1 MLGSAAFA
9 LVILSYLATYWN
21 FFADVI
27 LTFFLAWLLAFI
39 LSSPVRLLL
48 RAVPRL
54 PRVVAVVAVY
64 AVLTVV
70 LMALIVI
77 LAQALFNSLLE
88 FIRNVPSL
96 REQLP
101 AILQPWAD
109 RLAALGFGQ
118 VDLVAQANAFLDG
131 LASTAQGLVGPL
143 QAAAVASIGVVGN
156 VLIVFFLSVFM
167 VIDSEA
173 ILTFILRL
181 VPPRYAAEARL
192 LEGAIGRSFGGFLRG
207 QAIIG
212 FLYAVV
218 AFVVSVVLGLP
229 YVPVI
234 TATAGVLMAIP
245 FFGPFVAWVPPVLV
259 AFVSV
264 PDATVAALIG
274 MGDRLVRGHEPGPAA
289 GHGGRGR
296 HPADRRLRER
306 PHRLQGR
313 RGPGRDLRPA
323 DRGRHQRRLHV
334 LAAPLAAGPGPA
346 SPSARP
352 GASRPARDATS
363 GFRGS
368 RIPRPTRRP
377 SEPAD
382 PARPAAR
389 PRILVTNDDGIE
401 SRGLLALAQ
410 AMATAR
416 RGAGDGPGHEPE
428 RGRPF
433 ADDVAPAP
441 GARANAG
448 RRHARPGRS
457 TARRRTR
464 SGSSSW
470 ACSPA
475 RSTWSRAASTT
486 ARTSAT
492 TSRIPGP

>member
-1 MLGSAAFA
+1 MSEPQPPILSERQQRWLTSFLVLGSAAFA

-39 LSSPVRLLL
+39 LSSPVRLRL

-70 LMALIVI
+70 LLALFVL

-109 RLAALGFGQ
+109 RLVALGFGQ
-118 VDLVAQANAFLDG
+118 VNLVAQANTFLDG

-156 VLIVFFLSVFM
+156 VLIVFILSIFI
-167 VIDSEA
+167 VIDSDS

-181 VPPRYAAEARL
+181 VPPRYAEEARL
-192 LEGAIGRSFGGFLRG
+192 LESAIGRSFGGFLRG

-218 AFVVSVVLGLP
+218 AFAVSAALGLP

-234 TATAGVLMAIP
+234 TASAGLLMAVP
-245 FFGPFVAWVPPVLV
+245 FFGPFVAWIPPVLV

-274 MGDRLVRGHEPGPAA
+274 MAVGWVVVMNVVQPRVMADAVGIPPIVVFASVLIGSKVA
-289 GHGGRGR
+289 G
-296 HPADRRLRER
+296 
-306 PHRLQGR
+306 
-313 RGPGRDLRPA
+313 
-323 DRGRHQRRLHV
+323 V
-334 LAAPLAAGPGPA
+334 
-346 SPSARP
+346 P
-352 GASRPARDATS
+352 GAIFGPPIAAVISSVFMFSLRRSLPDQGSVAVRPARRLEARE
-363 GFRGS
+363 GRHV
-368 RIPRPTRRP
+368 RVPR
-377 SEPAD
+377 EPD
-382 PARPAAR
+382 PAADA
-389 PRILVTNDDGIE
+389 
-401 SRGLLALAQ
+401 S
-410 AMATAR
+410 
-416 RGAGDGPGHEPE
+416 PE
-428 RGRPF
+428 
-433 ADDVAPAP
+433 
-441 GARANAG
+441 
-448 RRHARPGRS
+448 
-457 TARRRTR
+457 
-464 SGSSSW
+464 
-470 ACSPA
+470 
-475 RSTWSRAASTT
+475 
-486 ARTSAT
+486 
-492 TSRIPGP
+492 

>member
-1 MLGSAAFA
+1 MSEQPLPTLSERQQRWLTSFLVLGSAAFA
-9 LVILSYLATYWN
+9 LVVLSYLATYWN

-64 AVLTVV
+64 AVLTVA
-70 LMALIVI
+70 LLALIVL

-101 AILQPWAD
+101 ALLQPWAD

-156 VLIVFFLSVFM
+156 LLIVFFLSVFM
-167 VIDSEA
+167 VIDSVS

-181 VPPRYAAEARL
+181 VPPRYASEAQL
-192 LEGAIGRSFGGFLRG
+192 LEDAIGRSFGGFLRG

-218 AFVVSVVLGLP
+218 AFIVSVALGLP

-234 TATAGVLMAIP
+234 AATAGVLMAIP

-264 PDATVAALIG
+264 PDATVGALIG
-274 MGDRLVRGHEPGPAA
+274 MAIGWFVVMNLVQPRVMAGAVGIPPIVVFASVLIGSKVAGVPGAIFGLPIAAVISTVFLFSLRRSHMDQGSVAVRATRRLEAREGRHVRVPREPDPAA
-289 GHGGRGR
+289 
-296 HPADRRLRER
+296 D
-306 PHRLQGR
+306 
-313 RGPGRDLRPA
+313 
-323 DRGRHQRRLHV
+323 
-334 LAAPLAAGPGPA
+334 A
-346 SPSARP
+346 SP
-352 GASRPARDATS
+352 
-363 GFRGS
+363 
-368 RIPRPTRRP
+368 
-377 SEPAD
+377 E
-382 PARPAAR
+382 
-389 PRILVTNDDGIE
+389 
-401 SRGLLALAQ
+401 
-410 AMATAR
+410 
-416 RGAGDGPGHEPE
+416 
-428 RGRPF
+428 
-433 ADDVAPAP
+433 
-441 GARANAG
+441 
-448 RRHARPGRS
+448 
-457 TARRRTR
+457 
-464 SGSSSW
+464 
-470 ACSPA
+470 
-475 RSTWSRAASTT
+475 
-486 ARTSAT
+486 
-492 TSRIPGP
+492 

>member
-1 MLGSAAFA
+1 MSEPPPPTLSERQQRWLTSFLVLGSAAFA
-9 LVILSYLATYWN
+9 LVVLSYLATYWN

-70 LMALIVI
+70 LLALIVL

-156 VLIVFFLSVFM
+156 VLILFFLSVFM

-192 LEGAIGRSFGGFLRG
+192 LEDAIGRSFGGFLRG
-207 QAIIG
+207 QAILG

-218 AFVVSVVLGLP
+218 AFVVSVALGLP

-234 TATAGVLMAIP
+234 AATAGVLMAIP

-264 PDATVAALIG
+264 PGDATMGALIG
-274 MGDRLVRGHEPGPAA
+274 MGIGWFVVMNLVQPRVMADAVGIPPIVVFASVLIGSKVAGVPGAIFGLPIAAVISAVFMFSLRRSLPDQGSVAVRAARRLEAREGRHVRVPREPDPAA
-289 GHGGRGR
+289 
-296 HPADRRLRER
+296 D
-306 PHRLQGR
+306 
-313 RGPGRDLRPA
+313 
-323 DRGRHQRRLHV
+323 
-334 LAAPLAAGPGPA
+334 A
-346 SPSARP
+346 SP
-352 GASRPARDATS
+352 
-363 GFRGS
+363 
-368 RIPRPTRRP
+368 
-377 SEPAD
+377 E
-382 PARPAAR
+382 
-389 PRILVTNDDGIE
+389 
-401 SRGLLALAQ
+401 
-410 AMATAR
+410 
-416 RGAGDGPGHEPE
+416 
-428 RGRPF
+428 
-433 ADDVAPAP
+433 
-441 GARANAG
+441 
-448 RRHARPGRS
+448 
-457 TARRRTR
+457 
-464 SGSSSW
+464 
-470 ACSPA
+470 
-475 RSTWSRAASTT
+475 
-486 ARTSAT
+486 
-492 TSRIPGP
+492 

>member
-1 MLGSAAFA
+1 MSEQPLPTLSERQQRWLTSFLVLGSAAFA
-9 LVILSYLATYWN
+9 LVVLSYLATYWN

-70 LMALIVI
+70 LLALIVL

-156 VLIVFFLSVFM
+156 VLILFFLSVFM

-192 LEGAIGRSFGGFLRG
+192 LEDAIGRSFGGFLRG
-207 QAIIG
+207 QAILG

-218 AFVVSVVLGLP
+218 AFVVSVALGLP

-234 TATAGVLMAIP
+234 AATAGVLMAIP

-264 PDATVAALIG
+264 PGDATMGALIG
-274 MGDRLVRGHEPGPAA
+274 MGIGWFVVMNLVQPRVMADAVGIPPIVVFASVLIGSKVAGVPGAIFGLPIAAVISAVFMFSLRRSLPDQGSVAVRAARRLEAREGRHVRVPREPDPAA
-289 GHGGRGR
+289 
-296 HPADRRLRER
+296 D
-306 PHRLQGR
+306 
-313 RGPGRDLRPA
+313 
-323 DRGRHQRRLHV
+323 
-334 LAAPLAAGPGPA
+334 A
-346 SPSARP
+346 SP
-352 GASRPARDATS
+352 
-363 GFRGS
+363 
-368 RIPRPTRRP
+368 
-377 SEPAD
+377 E
-382 PARPAAR
+382 
-389 PRILVTNDDGIE
+389 
-401 SRGLLALAQ
+401 
-410 AMATAR
+410 
-416 RGAGDGPGHEPE
+416 
-428 RGRPF
+428 
-433 ADDVAPAP
+433 
-441 GARANAG
+441 
-448 RRHARPGRS
+448 
-457 TARRRTR
+457 
-464 SGSSSW
+464 
-470 ACSPA
+470 
-475 RSTWSRAASTT
+475 
-486 ARTSAT
+486 
-492 TSRIPGP
+492 